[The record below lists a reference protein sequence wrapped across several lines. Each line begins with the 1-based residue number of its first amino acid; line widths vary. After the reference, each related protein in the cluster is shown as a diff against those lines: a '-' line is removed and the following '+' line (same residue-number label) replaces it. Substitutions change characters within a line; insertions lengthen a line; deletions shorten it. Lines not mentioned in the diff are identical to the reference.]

1 MREKSCEGLEFM
13 GVELD
18 KERNNNF
25 RSLADENGVVEIS
38 TATSKTK
45 VFIIPTNEELVIAE
59 DTHVLVK

>member
-1 MREKSCEGLEFM
+1 M